1 MSERD
6 RIARV
11 LPEEVLA
18 ALTAQSRAAATGTL
32 WAAGDPGGLLRL
44 DGGRIT
50 GAESPGAPGAEAL
63 LLRSGRILE
72 ASWVAAYQAGAPSGR
87 FAVELVRRGLVGAA
101 ELETVCLMALF
112 DAAFAIAAGTVEEC
126 RWEPP
131 PPDAGPVAGNGAG
144 AGAGA
149 AVGTD
154 AAFGAEPVGRE
165 QPWTSAVTRVDA
177 WQLRAETERRLVALA
192 QFPTPVRPGRD
203 RLAAVAEPAAAQ
215 AAVGAGP
222 NAGGPR
228 AAGGLRR
235 EVLGLADGRRTA
247 RDIAFLLGRGVYPV
261 TVEASRLLADGL
273 VRIGSANR
281 EGGEVRALLAP
292 RHAAPPA
299 APSGIA
305 SGIPSGVSSGV
316 ADPAGPVRLPRRQ
329 SRVSGS

>member
-11 LPEEVLA
+11 LPEGVVA

-32 WAAGDPGGLLRL
+32 LVAGDPGGLLRL

-63 LLRSGRILE
+63 LLRSGRVLE
-72 ASWVAAYQAGAPSGR
+72 ASWVAAYQAGAPHGR

-112 DAAFAIAAGTVEEC
+112 DAVFAIAAGTVEEC
-126 RWEPP
+126 RWQPP
-131 PPDAGPVAGNGAG
+131 APDLGAG
-144 AGAGA
+144 AG
-149 AVGTD
+149 V
-154 AAFGAEPVGRE
+154 EPVGRE
-165 QPWTSAVTRVDA
+165 PWTSEVTRVDA
-177 WQLRAETERRLVALA
+177 GQLCAETERRLAALA

-203 RLAAVAEPAAAQ
+203 RLAAVAEPAAPQ
-215 AAVGAGP
+215 ATGAAGP
-222 NAGGPR
+222 NAGLR

-261 TVEASRLLADGL
+261 TVETSRLLADGL
-273 VRIGSANR
+273 VRIGAPSR

-292 RHAAPPA
+292 R
-299 APSGIA
+299 
-305 SGIPSGVSSGV
+305 
-316 ADPAGPVRLPRRQ
+316 
-329 SRVSGS
+329 

>member
-11 LPEEVLA
+11 LPEGVVA
-18 ALTAQSRAAATGTL
+18 ALTAQSRAAASGAL
-32 WAAGDPGGLLRL
+32 LAAGDPGGLLRL
-44 DGGRIT
+44 DGGRVT

-63 LLRSGRILE
+63 LLRSGRVLE
-72 ASWVAAYQAGAPSGR
+72 ASWVAAYQAGAPHGR

-112 DAAFAIAAGTVEEC
+112 DAVFAIAAGTVEEC
-126 RWEPP
+126 RWEPQ
-131 PPDAGPVAGNGAG
+131 ALGGGPGPA
-144 AGAGA
+144 
-149 AVGTD
+149 
-154 AAFGAEPVGRE
+154 AEPLGRE
-165 QPWTSAVTRVDA
+165 PWTSDVTRVDVA
-177 WQLRAETERRLVALA
+177 RVHAETERRLAALA

-203 RLAAVAEPAAAQ
+203 RLAVVAESAASQAGAAAG
-215 AAVGAGP
+215 VAGL
-222 NAGGPR
+222 NAGGLR

-273 VRIGSANR
+273 IRLGRPAR
-281 EGGEVRALLAP
+281 EGGEVRPLLAP
-292 RHAAPPA
+292 RHAAPPVPSA
-299 APSGIA
+299 AA
-305 SGIPSGVSSGV
+305 SPDALFGASSTGLSGVTDV
-316 ADPAGPVRLPRRQ
+316 ATPLVGPVRLPRRQ